1 MFGSFWFITNV
12 DLPKEA
18 ALEKNPK
25 NKWSFPR
32 KACNSK
38 NKLEEE
44 LSYLSF
50 KSQKVRI
57 NYFRLNWCYS
67 RFATFGSLKINK
79 SS

>member
-18 ALEKNPK
+18 ALEKIPR
-25 NKWSFPR
+25 NKLSFPR
-32 KACNSK
+32 KACNSN

-57 NYFRLNWCYS
+57 NYFRLNWYYS
-67 RFATFGSLKINK
+67 RFATFGSLKINN
-79 SS
+79 SI